1 MAHLDSQS
9 EVKFRHSWQRASV
22 SPVTE
27 GDRLRLWRERMGWS
41 RGRLAAMTGYSVAS
55 LVEYETGRT
64 PRQAREWRKLRM
76 ACLGAWCEANAGRQW
91 EWI

>member
-1 MAHLDSQS
+1 MANILDES
-9 EVKFRHSWQRASV
+9 EVEFRKPWDRATIH
-22 SPVTE
+22 PVTE

-64 PRQAREWRKLRM
+64 PRQKREWRKLRM
-76 ACLGAWCEANAGRQW
+76 ACLGAWCEANAGNQW
-91 EWI
+91 DWT